1 MAEFGYA
8 GGILKVDLSD
18 GKATIL
24 DTADYADK
32 YIGGHGIA
40 ARLYWEMVPAQ
51 AKATDTEN
59 CLICASGPLTG
70 FPGFAGFRW
79 KACGKTMLD
88 DPESFSYCNL
98 GERWGAWLKYAG
110 YDALVV
116 QGKAD
121 RPVYLFIHDDKV
133 EIRDAS
139 HLWGQTT
146 FDASDNLKAELGY
159 KVSVL
164 TVGPAGENLIP
175 YSNMLAEGGASGS
188 GGLGVIMGSKKL
200 KAIVVAAGDRRPAA
214 AYPERVRELV
224 DRVKATKS
232 KSTTPSLWAVPG
244 LTRDHA
250 CYGCGIGCSR
260 QSYKDENNRTYK
272 ALCEA
277 SMFYMAH
284 VMKYA
289 GKDNGEHLLAT
300 RLSDGYGI
308 DTAILHGMIPW
319 LEGCFKEGLI
329 NEKETGLP
337 LSKVGSP
344 EFIEELTRQITYRD
358 GFGEILA
365 RGTSAAATAI
375 GPKAEETLKLYIA
388 TRGNETKDYDPRI
401 TTTLALLYA
410 LEPRRPIQQL
420 HEIAMPLLAWLHWA
434 EGDKDFPYS
443 SDTYRQLAAGLWGS
457 ETAAD
462 FSTNEGKALAARKLQ
477 DRVLAKESLV
487 ICDIKWTMAQAFR
500 FGGGFDGPLTE
511 NDVYNRHRVIE
522 TSNMKKPRKRRAS
535 GKDISPVIESEIYS
549 AITGKETDE
558 AGLYRK
564 GERIFNLQRA
574 ILVRQGWPGRKGDKL
589 LDYYHDEPLRQGE
602 IHLNQNGLVPGYNG
616 EVISK
621 LGAVIDRDEFEE
633 MKSEYYNL
641 RGWDVETGLP
651 TKTKLEELDLSDV
664 AEDLASRGLLK

>member
-1 MAEFGYA
+1 MAESGYA
-8 GGILKVDLSD
+8 GEILKVDLSN
-18 GKATIL
+18 GKTSNL
-24 DTADYADK
+24 VTADYTDK

-40 ARLYWEMVPAQ
+40 ARLYWEMVPGD
-51 AKATDTEN
+51 AKATDPEN

-79 KACGKTMLD
+79 KACGKTMLN

-110 YDALVV
+110 YDALAV

-121 RPVYLFIHDDKV
+121 RPVYIFIHDGNV

-139 HLWGQTT
+139 HLWGKTT
-146 FDASDNLKAELGY
+146 FDAINDLQAELGD

-164 TVGPAGENLIP
+164 TVGPAGENLVP
-175 YSNMLAEGGASGS
+175 YSIVLTEGGASGA
-188 GGLGVIMGSKKL
+188 GGLGVIMGSKNL
-200 KAIVVAAGDRRPAA
+200 KAVVVAPGDKRPEAA
-214 AYPERVRELV
+214 HPERVRELLE
-224 DRVKATKS
+224 RVMATKS

-244 LTRDHA
+244 LTRDHG

-260 QSYKDENNRTYK
+260 QSYKDKNDRTYK
-272 ALCEA
+272 AMCEA

-300 RLSDGYGI
+300 RLSDGYGL

-319 LEGCFKEGLI
+319 LEQCFKEGLV

-337 LSKVGSP
+337 LSKVGSS
-344 EFIEELTRQITYRD
+344 EYIEELTRQITYRD

-365 RGTSAAATAI
+365 RGTSAAAAAI
-375 GPKAEETLKLYIA
+375 GSKAKETLKMYVA

-420 HEIAMPLLAWLHWA
+420 HEVAMPLLAWLRWA

-443 SDTYRQLAAGLWGS
+443 SDVYRQLAAGLWGG

-462 FSTNEGKALAARKLQ
+462 FSTHEGKALAAKKLQ
-477 DRVLAKESLV
+477 DRVFAKESLV
-487 ICDIKWTMAQAFR
+487 ICDIRWTMAQAFR
-500 FGGGFDGPLTE
+500 FGGGDPLTE
-511 NDVYNRHRVIE
+511 NDVYNRHRMIE
-522 TSNMKKPRKRRAS
+522 TGTAKKARKPGNSDKA
-535 GKDISPVIESEIYS
+535 ISPVIESEIYS

-558 AGLYRK
+558 AGFYRK

-589 LDYYHDEPLRQGE
+589 LDYYHDEPLRKGE
-602 IHLNQNGLVPGYNG
+602 VHLNQDGLVPGNNG
-616 EVISK
+616 EVISR
-621 LGAVIDRDEFEE
+621 LGTVIYRDKFEE
-633 MKSEYYNL
+633 MKSEYYGL

-651 TKTKLEELDLSDV
+651 TKSKLEELDLGDV
-664 AEDLASRGLLK
+664 AEDLATHGLLK